1 MLCKDYS
8 EKKMQDENEKK
19 NTKLHRQKIYLNLKK
34 YIFFAL
40 DLMVCPPF
48 FCELN
53 KEDLL
58 ICTVIKLSVLKS
70 LHQILE

>member
-1 MLCKDYS
+1 MKNKTKSICS
-8 EKKMQDENEKK
+8 DENEKK